1 MELNIASKGSK
12 YLVQDKKARLLY
24 TVKKKGFGTGQYN
37 LMDASNY
44 ILYTLVQLTG
54 DKKPSF
60 SIILNDEV
68 FLNVECKSMFLDPT
82 ITAEGNGMSYKLAS
96 KDRKNF
102 DIILNDA
109 TVGHIKTK
117 SAISGDL
124 QYDLDIENTAFDDY
138 IPLFAVAIDKAF
150 GSINKQK

>member
-96 KDRKNF
+96 
-102 DIILNDA
+102 IILNDA

-117 SAISGDL
+117 IAISGDL
-124 QYDLDIENTAFDDY
+124 QYDLDIENTAFVDY

>member
-1 MELNIASKGSK
+1 MA
-12 YLVQDKKARLLY
+12 
-24 TVKKKGFGTGQYN
+24 
-37 LMDASNY
+37 ASNY
-44 ILYTLVQLTG
+44 ILYTLVQLTD
-54 DKKPSF
+54 DKKHSF

-82 ITAEGNGMSYKLAS
+82 ITAEGNGMSYTLAS

-102 DIILNDA
+102 DIILNDT

-117 SAISGDL
+117 IAVSGDL

>member
-60 SIILNDEV
+60 SIIPPGFLVKV
-68 FLNVECKSMFLDPT
+68 FWLS
-82 ITAEGNGMSYKLAS
+82 
-96 KDRKNF
+96 
-102 DIILNDA
+102 
-109 TVGHIKTK
+109 
-117 SAISGDL
+117 
-124 QYDLDIENTAFDDY
+124 
-138 IPLFAVAIDKAF
+138 LFAAV
-150 GSINKQK
+150 